1 MGRTTGNWSQT
12 GKDYSERRW
21 EAQTEKDSPETQRE
35 AQTEK
40 DYPERPWGAQ
50 TQKDSPET
58 RRGGWGAQTQKDSP
72 ETQRDAQTGIA
83 LPDQASPG
91 RQKGLQPRAATAN
104 LPESFLP
111 ERWMLCRPALR
122 GCLPC
127 RSRTP
132 AARPRRRSR

>member
-40 DYPERPWGAQ
+40 DYPERP
-50 TQKDSPET
+50 
-58 RRGGWGAQTQKDSP
+58 WGAQTQKDSP